1 MGDKL
6 RIVIIGGV
14 AGGASA
20 AARAR
25 RLSEDAAI
33 TIIEKGPYVS
43 FANCGLPYHIGGV
56 IPDRAHLLIQ
66 TPRSLKD
73 RFNITVRTGT
83 EAVAID
89 RAAHT
94 VTLADAAGGG
104 NETIPYDRLIL
115 SPGADAFRPP
125 MPGVDLPSVFTLQT
139 IPDMDAVLSFIAR
152 EGVRSATIIG
162 GGFIGLEAAENLA
175 LRGIAVSIVEADS
188 QVMPPLDPEM
198 AELLHQHLAVKGIAL
213 HLGRKA
219 AGITHNGKLAVISFE
234 DGGTLE
240 SGMVILSIGVRP
252 RTKLARDAG
261 LAIGATG
268 GIAVDEGMRTSDPEI
283 YAIGDAIEVVNPVTG
298 LPGYVPLAGPANRQG
313 RIAADRIFGRDSK
326 YRGTL
331 GTSICKVFD
340 LAAGGTGASEKLL
353 RKAGRDFRKIYIHA
367 GNHASYYPGAF
378 PVALKLMFD
387 PATGTIL
394 GAQAVG
400 TEGVDKRIDVLATAM
415 SAGLTVYDLEHLELS
430 YAPPFGSAKDPVNM
444 AGFTAANLLRGD
456 HRAIQPEDLHDLD
469 PARDVLLDVRTVDE
483 FKADNIDGSINIPV
497 NELRARMGELP
508 RGGRIIAYCAVGLR
522 GYVAQRMLSLSGF
535 DAVNLSG
542 GFKTWLMANGQLS
555 GAAGKPVPETF
566 RPSE

>member
-1 MGDKL
+1 MAENL

-25 RLSEDAAI
+25 RLSEDARI

-56 IPDRAHLLIQ
+56 IPEREHLLVQ
-66 TPRSLKD
+66 TPQSLKD

-83 EAVAID
+83 EAVAVD

-94 VTLADAAGGG
+94 VTLVDSSHGGT
-104 NETIPYDRLIL
+104 ETIPYDRLIL

-125 MPGVDLPSVFTLQT
+125 LPGVDLPSVFTLQT

-152 EGVRSATIIG
+152 EGVRSATVIG

-175 LRGIAVSIVEADS
+175 LRGISVSIVEADQ

-198 AELLHQHLAVKGIAL
+198 AELLHQHLAVKGVAL

-219 AGITHNGKLAVISFE
+219 TSISHNGKAMSIAFA

-240 SGMVILSIGVRP
+240 SGLVILSIGVRP

-261 LAIGATG
+261 LTIGVTG
-268 GIAVDEGMRTSDPEI
+268 GISVDEGMRTSDPDI
-283 YAIGDAIEVVNPVTG
+283 YAIGDAIEVMNPVTG

-313 RIAADRIFGRDSK
+313 RIAADRIFGRDAK

-353 RKAGRDFRKIYIHA
+353 RKAGRDYRKIYVHA

-387 PATGTIL
+387 PVTGAIL

-400 TEGVDKRIDVLATAM
+400 TEGVDKRIDILATAM

-430 YAPPFGSAKDPVNM
+430 YAPPYGSAKDPVNM
-444 AGFTAANLLRGD
+444 AGFTASNMLRGD
-456 HRAIQPEDLHDLD
+456 HRLIQPEDLHDLD

-542 GFKTWLMANGQLS
+542 GFKTWLMTNGLLS
-555 GAAGKPVPETF
+555 GAAGKPVPDTF
-566 RPSE
+566 RTAE